1 MKHVAVFLLAFAVV
15 SLQAQSITGR
25 WKTIDDESGEGRS
38 IVEIFE
44 RDGKYFGKVIRI
56 FTKPGEEPDPVCK
69 ECPKDDAR
77 YGKKVIGMEIL
88 RNMEKVNDYYD
99 EGDILDPEIGKIYR
113 CKVWVEGNTLKV
125 RGFWGPFYRTQT
137 WQQAD

>member
-1 MKHVAVFLLAFAVV
+1 
-15 SLQAQSITGR
+15 
-25 WKTIDDESGEGRS
+25 
-38 IVEIFE
+38 
-44 RDGKYFGKVIRI
+44 
-56 FTKPGEEPDPVCK
+56 
-69 ECPKDDAR
+69 
-77 YGKKVIGMEIL
+77 
-88 RNMEKVNDYYD
+88 MEKVNDYYD